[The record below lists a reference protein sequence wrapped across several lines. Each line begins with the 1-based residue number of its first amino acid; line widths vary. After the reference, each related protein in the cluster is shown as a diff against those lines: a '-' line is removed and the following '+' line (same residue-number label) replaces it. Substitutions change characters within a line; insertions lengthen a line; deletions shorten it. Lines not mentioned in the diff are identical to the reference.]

1 MKKIFALTIA
11 AMIILTCFTACKPKI
26 KNGELVTDAAGE
38 NIAIATQA
46 DGGLQRDDSGN
57 IIVLVTD
64 EDGRNVKDENGE
76 YATKAVALEHALVIG
91 NQIECADYAIRI
103 PNGWSDSLSYT
114 ELIIKK
120 DGTEDTL
127 SIANER
133 GGSLKDTLQLAS
145 TVYTN
150 MQAGFP
156 SAVIEN
162 KKIEVLGMEANF
174 LSGYVADNGTG
185 KGSYIAYIL
194 FEHENSVYTCNL
206 ISDRNMSENLDEYID
221 ILNTIEFR

>member
-1 MKKIFALTIA
+1 MKKIFVLTVA

-26 KNGELVTDAAGE
+26 KNGAIFSDAAGE
-38 NIAIATQA
+38 NIAAATQA
-46 DGGLQRDDSGN
+46 DGSIQRDDSGN

-64 EDGRNVKDENGE
+64 EDGRNVKNENGE
-76 YATKAVALEHALVIG
+76 YETKAVALEHALVIG

-103 PNGWSDSLSYT
+103 PDGWSDSMSYT

-133 GGSLKDTLQLAS
+133 GASLKDTLELAS
-145 TVYTN
+145 SVYTN
-150 MQAGFP
+150 MQANYP
-156 SAVIEN
+156 ASVIEN
-162 KKIEVLGMEANF
+162 KTIEILGMEANF
-174 LSGYVADNGTG
+174 LSGYLADNGTG

-206 ISDRNMSENLDEYID
+206 ISDRNMSENLDDYID

>member
-1 MKKIFALTIA
+1 MKKIFALTVA

-26 KNGELVTDAAGE
+26 KNGAIISDAAGE
-38 NIAIATQA
+38 NIAAATQA
-46 DGGLQRDDSGN
+46 DGSIQRDDSGN

-64 EDGRNVKDENGE
+64 EDGRNVKNENGE
-76 YATKAVALEHALVIG
+76 YETKAVALEHALVIG

-103 PNGWSDSLSYT
+103 PDGWSDSMSYT

-133 GGSLKDTLQLAS
+133 GASLKDTLELAS
-145 TVYTN
+145 SVYTN
-150 MQAGFP
+150 MQANYP
-156 SAVIEN
+156 ASVIEN
-162 KKIEVLGMEANF
+162 KTIEILGMEANF
-174 LSGYVADNGTG
+174 LSGYLADNGTG

-206 ISDRNMSENLDEYID
+206 ISDRNMSENLDDYID

>member
-1 MKKIFALTIA
+1 MKKIFALTVA

-26 KNGELVTDAAGE
+26 KNGAIFSDAAGE
-38 NIAIATQA
+38 NIAAATQA
-46 DGGLQRDDSGN
+46 DGSIQRDDSGN

-64 EDGRNVKDENGE
+64 EDGRNVKNENGE
-76 YATKAVALEHALVIG
+76 YETKAVALEHALVIG

-103 PNGWSDSLSYT
+103 PDGWSDSMSYT

-133 GGSLKDTLQLAS
+133 GASLKDTLELAS
-145 TVYTN
+145 SVYTN
-150 MQAGFP
+150 MQANYP
-156 SAVIEN
+156 ASVIEN
-162 KKIEVLGMEANF
+162 KTIEILGMEANF
-174 LSGYVADNGTG
+174 LSGYLADNGTG

-206 ISDRNMSENLDEYID
+206 ISDRNMSENLDDYID